1 MTTTDR
7 DLEPTGFTL
16 TREDVDRAHAASKP
30 TDRTRVLVADP
41 DQLAR
46 RALTDS
52 LRDGGAFTVV
62 AQASDGVEAVELARH
77 YRPDVVLIA
86 ASLTGLDVAAAC
98 EQIVR
103 GDARDPRRGAR
114 DLARPRARD
123 ARRARRRERLRDQD
137 RRLGV
142 DRARALSCHR
152 RQRDHLPRADRRSWS
167 TACAARPRTEPGR
180 GPVSSKLTNREW
192 EILDLICGGQGT
204 REIADTLFL
213 SPETVNSH
221 VKNVL
226 KKLGVHSRAAAV
238 AGRIAAARRRARL
251 SCRCARAARALR
263 ECADAR
269 LPRRAHA
276 GCRERC
282 TAAISRCS

>member
-1 MTTTDR
+1 MTTIDC
-7 DLEPTGFTL
+7 DLEQTGFTL
-16 TREDVDRAHAASKP
+16 TREDIDRAHAASKP

-52 LRDGGAFTVV
+52 LRAGGALTVI

-86 ASLTGLDVAAAC
+86 TSLSGLDAAATC

-103 GDARDPRRGAR
+103 GDTEIRVVVLATAPDLDLETRVVRAGASGFVIKTAESDSIARALAVVIAGNAIISPELTAR
-114 DLARPRARD
+114 LV
-123 ARRARRRERLRDQD
+123 ERLR
-137 RRLGV
+137 RT
-142 DRARALSCHR
+142 
-152 RQRDHLPRADRRSWS
+152 PADG
-167 TACAARPRTEPGR
+167 TGTRPVR
-180 GPVSSKLTNREW
+180 SKLTNREW
-192 EILDLICGGQGT
+192 EILDLVCGGLGT
-204 REIADTLFL
+204 REIADSLYL

-238 AGRIAAARRRARL
+238 EAAGM
-251 SCRCARAARALR
+251 LR
-263 ECADAR
+263 SDVLA
-269 LPRRAHA
+269 
-276 GCRERC
+276 
-282 TAAISRCS
+282 

>member
-1 MTTTDR
+1 MTTTLDC
-7 DLEPTGFTL
+7 DLEPAAFAL
-16 TREDVDRAHAASKP
+16 TREELDRAHAASKP

-52 LRDGGAFTVV
+52 LRSGGSFTVI

-86 ASLTGLDVAAAC
+86 TSLGGLDVAAAC

-103 GDARDPRRGAR
+103 GDGEVRVVVLATAPDLELETRVVRAGASGFVIKTTESDSIARA
-114 DLARPRARD
+114 LAVVTAGSAMISPELTAQLV
-123 ARRARRRERLRDQD
+123 ERLR
-137 RRLGV
+137 RT
-142 DRARALSCHR
+142 
-152 RQRDHLPRADRRSWS
+152 PADG
-167 TACAARPRTEPGR
+167 TGTRPVR
-180 GPVSSKLTNREW
+180 SKLTNREW

-204 REIADTLFL
+204 RDIADSLYL

-226 KKLGVHSRAAAV
+226 KKLGVHSRAEAV
-238 AGRIAAARRRARL
+238 AAACTLRADVL
-251 SCRCARAARALR
+251 S
-263 ECADAR
+263 
-269 LPRRAHA
+269 
-276 GCRERC
+276 
-282 TAAISRCS
+282 

>member
-1 MTTTDR
+1 MTTTDW

-16 TREDVDRAHAASKP
+16 TRDEVDLARGGSKP

-46 RALTDS
+46 RALTDA

-62 AQASDGVEAVELARH
+62 AQASDGVETVELARH

-86 ASLTGLDVAAAC
+86 ASLTGPDVAVAC

-103 GDARDPRRGAR
+103 ADGEIRVVVLATSFDLELETRVVRAGASGFVIKTA
-114 DLARPRARD
+114 DSD
-123 ARRARRRERLRDQD
+123 SI
-137 RRLGV
+137 
-142 DRARALSCHR
+142 ARALSVVIAGNAIISPELTAQLVDRLR
-152 RQRDHLPRADRRSWS
+152 RTPADGTGTRPVRSQ
-167 TACAARPRTEPGR
+167 
-180 GPVSSKLTNREW
+180 LTNREW

-204 REIADTLFL
+204 REIADSLFL
-213 SPETVNSH
+213 STETVNSH

-238 AGRIAAARRRARL
+238 QAASLLRADVL
-251 SCRCARAARALR
+251 V
-263 ECADAR
+263 
-269 LPRRAHA
+269 
-276 GCRERC
+276 
-282 TAAISRCS
+282 

>member
-1 MTTTDR
+1 MTTLDCE
-7 DLEPTGFTL
+7 LEPAAFTL
-16 TREDVDRAHAASKP
+16 TREDVDRAHATSKP

-52 LRDGGAFTVV
+52 LRASGEFTVI

-86 ASLTGLDVAAAC
+86 TSLSGLDVASAC

-103 GDARDPRRGAR
+103 GDDDIRVVVLATAPDLDLETRVVRAGASGFVIKTT
-114 DLARPRARD
+114 DCD
-123 ARRARRRERLRDQD
+123 AI
-137 RRLGV
+137 
-142 DRARALSCHR
+142 ARALAVVTGGNAIISPELTGR
-152 RQRDHLPRADRRSWS
+152 LVQRLRATPADG
-167 TACAARPRTEPGR
+167 TGTRPVR
-180 GPVSSKLTNREW
+180 SKLTNREW

-204 REIADTLFL
+204 RDIADSLYL

-238 AGRIAAARRRARL
+238 EAAGTLRADVL
-251 SCRCARAARALR
+251 S
-263 ECADAR
+263 
-269 LPRRAHA
+269 
-276 GCRERC
+276 
-282 TAAISRCS
+282 

>member
-1 MTTTDR
+1 MTTLDR
-7 DLEPTGFTL
+7 ELEPTDFTL
-16 TREDVDRAHAASKP
+16 TRDDIDRAHAASKP

-52 LRDGGAFTVV
+52 LRAAGAFTVI

-77 YRPDVVLIA
+77 YRPEIVLIA
-86 ASLTGLDVAAAC
+86 TGLGGIDPAAAC

-103 GDARDPRRGAR
+103 GDAAIRVVVLATAPDVDLETRVVRAGASGFVIKTAESDSITR
-114 DLARPRARD
+114 ALAAVMSGNAIISPELTGQLV
-123 ARRARRRERLRDQD
+123 ERLR
-137 RRLGV
+137 RT
-142 DRARALSCHR
+142 
-152 RQRDHLPRADRRSWS
+152 PADG
-167 TACAARPRTEPGR
+167 TGTRPVR
-180 GPVSSKLTNREW
+180 SKLTNREW

-204 REIADTLFL
+204 RDIADSLYL

-238 AGRIAAARRRARL
+238 QAASLLRADVL
-251 SCRCARAARALR
+251 A
-263 ECADAR
+263 
-269 LPRRAHA
+269 
-276 GCRERC
+276 
-282 TAAISRCS
+282 

>member
-1 MTTTDR
+1 MTTTLDC
-7 DLEPTGFTL
+7 DLEQTGFTL

-52 LRDGGAFTVV
+52 LRAGGAFTVI

-86 ASLTGLDVAAAC
+86 TSLSGLDAAATC

-103 GDARDPRRGAR
+103 GDTEIRVVVLATAPDLDLETRVVRAGASGFVIKTAESDSIARALAVVIAGNAIISPELTAR
-114 DLARPRARD
+114 LV
-123 ARRARRRERLRDQD
+123 ERLR
-137 RRLGV
+137 RT
-142 DRARALSCHR
+142 
-152 RQRDHLPRADRRSWS
+152 PADG
-167 TACAARPRTEPGR
+167 TGTRPVR
-180 GPVSSKLTNREW
+180 SKLTNREW
-192 EILDLICGGQGT
+192 EILDLVCGGLGT
-204 REIADTLFL
+204 REIADSLYL

-238 AGRIAAARRRARL
+238 EAAGM
-251 SCRCARAARALR
+251 LR
-263 ECADAR
+263 SDVLA
-269 LPRRAHA
+269 
-276 GCRERC
+276 
-282 TAAISRCS
+282 